1 MNTLSVARM
10 ASLPSAACD
19 VPQLLDELNVSFS
32 PIAIANWPAE
42 YPYTPKAEFRLAW
55 CPEGLAINYR
65 VTEQSVRGHYGEDA
79 GQVWTDSC
87 VECFI
92 RNADN
97 DTYFNIECNCI
108 GTLLMAMGDS
118 RHDRKPVDPA
128 LLAKAD
134 RWASLGRTP
143 FEERQEE
150 TSWEV
155 ALVIPAELFQSH
167 PIKLEGGNT
176 LRANFYKCGDEL
188 QVPHFLSWN
197 AIEVA
202 TPDFHRPEF
211 FGELA
216 LEN

>member
-19 VPQLLDELNVSFS
+19 VPQLLDELNVPFS

-42 YPYTPKAEFRLAW
+42 FPYTPKAEFRLAW
-55 CPEGLAINYR
+55 CPEGLAVNYR
-65 VTEQSVRGHYGEDA
+65 VSEQSVRARYGEDA

-118 RHDRKPVDPA
+118 RHDRQPVDPV

-150 TSWEV
+150 TAWEV
-155 ALVIPAELFQSH
+155 ALVIPAELFQAH
-167 PIKLEGGNT
+167 PIKFEAGNT

-197 AIEVA
+197 AIEVE

-211 FGELA
+211 FGELV